1 MWASRIWHRCLDFR
15 LSVRDSA
22 FKCVEQGV
30 IWDVSPRVA
39 RAGVDLGGRSGM
51 GLGSSRAE
59 VERRA
64 RVEGG
69 EDLEV
74 LL

>member
-1 MWASRIWHRCLDFR
+1 MLLQR
-15 LSVRDSA
+15 LA
-22 FKCVEQGV
+22 MTGV
-30 IWDVSPRVA
+30 
-39 RAGVDLGGRSGM
+39 GLGGRSGM
-51 GLGSSRAE
+51 GLSRGRDE

-64 RVEGG
+64 RAEGG